1 KQAKRGLTGM
11 PFRYAADENRSAT
24 PRRFFIAIGITCVI
38 LGAVMWF
45 GQPHFSKLPAHEPAD
60 EQMRQQTQQSR
71 TNGVRGASTQENSA
85 SSEVKQAAVEH
96 CRRIPGIRAWL
107 ACMER
112 EGVNTRDLLETGSVR
127 QELRLNTI
135 APETTR

>member
-1 KQAKRGLTGM
+1 MT
-11 PFRYAADENRSAT
+11 FRSATDENRSAIH
-24 PRRFFIAIGITCVI
+24 RRFFIAIGITCAI

-45 GQPHFSKLPAHEPAD
+45 GQPHFAKLQVHEPAD

-71 TNGVRGASTQENSA
+71 ANGVRGESAQENSA
-85 SSEVKQAAVEH
+85 SSTAVNQAAVEH

-112 EGVNTRDLLETGSVR
+112 EGVNTRDLLENGSVR
-127 QELRLNTI
+127 QELRLNAI